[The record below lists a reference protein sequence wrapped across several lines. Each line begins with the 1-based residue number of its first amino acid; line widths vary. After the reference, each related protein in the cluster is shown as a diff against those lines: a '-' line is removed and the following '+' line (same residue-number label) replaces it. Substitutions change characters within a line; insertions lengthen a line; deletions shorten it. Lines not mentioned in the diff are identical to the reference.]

1 MPAAN
6 QTFFPRFLLH
16 PDSGLQ
22 QAPWVNSEE
31 SAHKK
36 RGARPLL
43 EECLGGRRKGDRKTQ
58 EVSVFVT
65 TWWSRSQR
73 GLVQVV
79 KV

>member
-1 MPAAN
+1 MTAAN

-16 PDSGLQ
+16 PDSVLQ
-22 QAPWVNSEE
+22 QMDQFRGERPQKEGSKAITRGMSRWE
-31 SAHKK
+31 KK
-36 RGARPLL
+36 RRQKDTRGVCVL
-43 EECLGGRRKGDRKTQ
+43 
-58 EVSVFVT
+58 T